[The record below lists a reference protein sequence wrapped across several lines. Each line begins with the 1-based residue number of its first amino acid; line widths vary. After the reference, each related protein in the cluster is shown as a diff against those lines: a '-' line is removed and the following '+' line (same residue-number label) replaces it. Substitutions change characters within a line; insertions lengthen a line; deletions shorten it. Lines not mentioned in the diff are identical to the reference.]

1 MSGFSRISKAEGILH
16 FLALVKMMQ
25 NICLPIIQQNGG
37 ELVKIVGD
45 NIFAIFTSASLVRVT
60 SQCVLLLL
68 LLLTKIYCKCR
79 L

>member
-45 NIFAIFTSASLVRVT
+45 NIFATFTSASLVSGRQLVVNT
-60 SQCVLLLL
+60 VLMWMWVVANIL
-68 LLLTKIYCKCR
+68 
-79 L
+79 